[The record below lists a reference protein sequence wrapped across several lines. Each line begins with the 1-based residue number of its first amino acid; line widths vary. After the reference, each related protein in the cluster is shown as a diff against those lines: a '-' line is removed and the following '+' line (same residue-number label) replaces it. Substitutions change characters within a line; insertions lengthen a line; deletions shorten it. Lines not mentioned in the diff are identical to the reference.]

1 MEVNMQME
9 GVNNGG
15 SEQASSSDDGQF
27 VVALREM
34 MKKEIEVTVIRT
46 VERVIVPILGDL
58 IRKVVKEEIQSAQE
72 KFLIGGK
79 RSHAKEMATSN
90 ERSLHLKFFDEV
102 SGPVLTGKAIE
113 GKGGTPMR
121 VALVDKITGQ
131 VVDGGPESSAKVEIV
146 VLEAGDNDNEQDLS
160 LEDFNHRIIREGDK
174 TKPHFPKSNYIYLK
188 EGVGVLCNVKLG
200 HDSSWMKSCNCRL
213 GARIVENFGG
223 IKVQAAWTESF
234 MVSDSRSKLYGKHY
248 PPSLSDPVWRL
259 DNIGK
264 DGARCQRLNKNNVL
278 TVRDFRFLHTIDPE
292 RLQNI
297 VGAGA
302 EILKATLDHARTCNI
317 DDKRI
322 YLYYPSSELKMGV
335 AFDVVGGLKG
345 VIHDSHYVPNNH
357 LSETEKDCAH
367 NLLLSAFENRN
378 EITSFSDETA
388 LLHQFQDR
396 SSYVS
401 AATSSSIED
410 GLHDRHLTIS
420 QSTNGYDPTEP
431 GTSSQSISP
440 SIRPYGHPNTNH
452 HFGSLGSTTTGQLHD
467 PFLGVP
473 NQSPSSPFS
482 DLNHLL
488 ENFGDNEC
496 LMSLIFPERNNSSE
510 SLRAESHS
518 RQQSNAGSIH
528 LFRAVAVMLWM
539 FRARKR
545 VMALGGVHVQKR
557 RRI

>member
-1 MEVNMQME
+1 MEVNMQM
-9 GVNNGG
+9 GDVNNGG

-34 MKKEIEVTVIRT
+34 MRKEIEVTVIRT
-46 VERVIVPILGDL
+46 VERVIVPLAEDL

-72 KFLIGGK
+72 KFLIGG
-79 RSHAKEMATSN
+79 RSHANAMATSK
-90 ERSLHLKFFDEV
+90 ERSLHLTFLDEV

-131 VVDGGPESSAKVEIV
+131 AVDCGPESSAKVEIV
-146 VLEAGDNDNEQDLS
+146 VLEAGDNDNEQNLS
-160 LEDFNHRIIREGDK
+160 LENFNNRIIRESDK
-174 TKPHFPKSNYIYLK
+174 KKPHFPKSNYIYLK

-200 HDSSWMKSCNCRL
+200 HDSRWMKSCKCRL

-234 MVSDSRSKLYGKHY
+234 MVSDSRSKLYEKHY

-259 DNIGK
+259 ENIGK
-264 DGARCQRLNKNNVL
+264 DGARCRRLNKNKVL
-278 TVRDFRFLHTIDPE
+278 TVQDFLFLHSINPE
-292 RLQNI
+292 RLQN
-297 VGAGA
+297 
-302 EILKATLDHARTCNI
+302 
-317 DDKRI
+317 
-322 YLYYPSSELKMGV
+322 
-335 AFDVVGGLKG
+335 
-345 VIHDSHYVPNNH
+345 
-357 LSETEKDCAH
+357 DCAH
-367 NLLLSAFENRN
+367 DLLLSAFENRKD
-378 EITSFSDETA
+378 ITSFNDETA
-388 LLHQFQDR
+388 LLHQFPHR

-401 AATSSSIED
+401 AATHSSIED

-420 QSTNGYDPTEP
+420 EIPNGYDPNEP
-431 GTSSQSISP
+431 GTSSPSITP
-440 SIRPYGHPNTNH
+440 SIRPYDHPNTNH
-452 HFGSLGSTTTGQLHD
+452 HFGSLGSTTMGQVHD
-467 PFLGVP
+467 PCLGVP
-473 NQSPSSPFS
+473 NQSPCSPSS

-488 ENFGDNEC
+488 ENFGDNES
-496 LMSLIFPERNNSSE
+496 LWSLIFPERNNSPE

-518 RQQSNAGSIH
+518 RQQRNAGSIH
-528 LFRAVAVMLWM
+528 LVRAVAIMLWM

>member
-1 MEVNMQME
+1 MEVNMQTE
-9 GVNNGG
+9 DVNNGG

-27 VVALREM
+27 AVALREM
-34 MKKEIEVTVIRT
+34 MRKEIEVTVIRT
-46 VERVIVPILGDL
+46 VERVIVPLAENL

-79 RSHAKEMATSN
+79 RSHANELATSK
-90 ERSLHLKFFDEV
+90 ERSLHLTFVDEV

-131 VVDGGPESSAKVEIV
+131 VVDCGLNLLP
-146 VLEAGDNDNEQDLS
+146 
-160 LEDFNHRIIREGDK
+160 RIIRESDK
-174 TKPHFPKSNYIYLK
+174 KKPHFPKSNYIYLK
-188 EGVGVLCNVKLG
+188 KGVGVLCNVKLG
-200 HDSSWMKSCNCRL
+200 HDSTWMKSCKCQL

-234 MVSDSRSKLYGKHY
+234 MVSDSRSKLYEKHY

-264 DGARCQRLNKNNVL
+264 DGARCRRLNKNKVL
-278 TVRDFRFLHTIDPE
+278 TVQDFLFLHSIDPE

-297 VGAGA
+297 VSVGA

-335 AFDVVGGLKG
+335 AFDIVGGLKG
-345 VIHDSHYVPNNH
+345 VINDSHYVPNNH
-357 LSETEKDCAH
+357 LSETEKDSAH
-367 NLLLSAFENRN
+367 GLLLSAFENRKD
-378 EITSFSDETA
+378 ITSFNDETA
-388 LLHQFQDR
+388 LQHQFPHR
-396 SSYVS
+396 SSYVGE
-401 AATSSSIED
+401 TMHSSIED

-420 QSTNGYDPTEP
+420 EITNGYDPTEP

-452 HFGSLGSTTTGQLHD
+452 HFGSLGSTTMGQVYD
-467 PFLGVP
+467 PCFGVP
-473 NQSPSSPFS
+473 NQSPTFLSS

-488 ENFGDNEC
+488 EDFGDNES
-496 LMSLIFPERNNSSE
+496 LWSLISPERNNSSE
-510 SLRAESHS
+510 SLRPESHS
-518 RQQSNAGSIH
+518 HQQSNAGSIH
-528 LFRAVAVMLWM
+528 LVRAVAVMLWM

-545 VMALGGVHVQKR
+545 VLALGGVHVQKR